1 MASGSS
7 FTWGSLIDPVGK
19 TMKHYGID
27 PHLGIDMLVASFVL
41 VLIAFFAG
49 IKYRKNK
56 MVEPSQNLSF
66 SRVVEIA
73 VAKLYFFSKGFLG
86 ERAPKFFFLI
96 ASLFFFILFNN
107 LIGSIPGF
115 NPPTDQINTTI
126 VLGIIV
132 FLTTHIVGVGIH
144 GFSDNPYIKHFTGP
158 VWWLAWLLLPIELIS
173 HFVRPV
179 SLGLRL
185 FGNMTGDHKVVG
197 VFFGIL
203 PLLLPIPFLGVGLF
217 VACLQAFVFLLLTL
231 VYLSGAMEHAH

>member
-115 NPPTDQINTTI
+115 NPPTDQINTTCRDSW
-126 VLGIIV
+126 V
-132 FLTTHIVGVGIH
+132 FL
-144 GFSDNPYIKHFTGP
+144 Y
-158 VWWLAWLLLPIELIS
+158 
-173 HFVRPV
+173 
-179 SLGLRL
+179 
-185 FGNMTGDHKVVG
+185 
-197 VFFGIL
+197 
-203 PLLLPIPFLGVGLF
+203 
-217 VACLQAFVFLLLTL
+217 
-231 VYLSGAMEHAH
+231 

>member
-86 ERAPKFFFLI
+86 DN
-96 ASLFFFILFNN
+96 ILRTISIDN
-107 LIGSIPGF
+107 LDDG
-115 NPPTDQINTTI
+115 
-126 VLGIIV
+126 
-132 FLTTHIVGVGIH
+132 
-144 GFSDNPYIKHFTGP
+144 
-158 VWWLAWLLLPIELIS
+158 
-173 HFVRPV
+173 
-179 SLGLRL
+179 
-185 FGNMTGDHKVVG
+185 
-197 VFFGIL
+197 
-203 PLLLPIPFLGVGLF
+203 
-217 VACLQAFVFLLLTL
+217 LTL
-231 VYLSGAMEHAH
+231 HNIARKIAKINCYF

>member
-1 MASGSS
+1 M
-7 FTWGSLIDPVGK
+7 
-19 TMKHYGID
+19 
-27 PHLGIDMLVASFVL
+27 
-41 VLIAFFAG
+41 
-49 IKYRKNK
+49 
-56 MVEPSQNLSF
+56 
-66 SRVVEIA
+66 
-73 VAKLYFFSKGFLG
+73 
-86 ERAPKFFFLI
+86 
-96 ASLFFFILFNN
+96 
-107 LIGSIPGF
+107 
-115 NPPTDQINTTI
+115 
-126 VLGIIV
+126 

-144 GFSDNPYIKHFTGP
+144 GFSYIKHFTGP

>member
-1 MASGSS
+1 MAAENS
-7 FTWGSLIDPVGK
+7 FTWGSLLHPVEE
-19 TMKHYGID
+19 TMEHYGVD
-27 PHLGIDMLVASFVL
+27 PHLGIDMLIASFVL

-49 IKYRKNK
+49 RKYRKNK
-56 MVEPSQNLSF
+56 MVEPTETLSF

-73 VAKLYFFSKGFLG
+73 LSKLYFFSKGFLG
-86 ERAPKFFFLI
+86 ERAPYFFFLI

-132 FLTTHIVGVGIH
+132 FLTTHIVGVAIH
-144 GFSDNPYIKHFTGP
+144 GFSYIKHFTGP

-173 HFVRPV
+173 HFVRPI